1 MSGRMIKF
9 VFILTAFAFVL
20 GVAASVAEAQVNAMS
35 GKATLTYTKK
45 EVVPVGDAEG
55 HILLLG
61 EASGPSVSTGKWDF
75 MSGATA
81 ISRSTADLTK
91 GNGTQ
96 SGYFIL
102 SKDSS
107 QTIAKYTGT
116 VKTILSPE
124 GKPLTTF
131 SGEWK
136 YVKCTGAFEGCAGQ
150 GVYQGNF
157 LSENELAVEFKG
169 IMVQ

>member
-1 MSGRMIKF
+1 MSRRMIKF
-9 VFILTAFAFVL
+9 MFILTAVVFVVS
-20 GVAASVAEAQVNAMS
+20 VAATVAEAQVNAMS
-35 GKATLTYTKK
+35 GKATIKYTKK
-45 EVVPVGDAEG
+45 EVVPVGDVEG

-61 EASGPSVSTGKWDF
+61 EATGPSVNTGKWDF
-75 MSGATA
+75 MNGATA
-81 ISRSTADLTK
+81 TSRSTADLTK

-107 QTIAKYTGT
+107 QTVAKYTGT

-124 GKPLTTF
+124 GKPLTSI

-136 YVKCTGAFEGCAGQ
+136 YVKATGAYEGCTGQ
-150 GVYQGNF
+150 GVCQGNF
-157 LSENELAVEFKG
+157 LSENEIAVEFKG
-169 IMVQ
+169 IVIQ